1 MMYII
6 ISLILA
12 LVFAGMLTRRGED
25 LTPSPDF
32 EESVK
37 IIMEANGIS
46 YEKAMLLHLEMWS
59 CVHGIGTMLATS
71 FLPLEEETI
80 SQMISDV
87 YLGVRSRLLAEE
99 K

>member
-25 LTPSPDF
+25 LTPSSDF

-37 IIMEANGIS
+37 IIMGANGVSADTARLI
-46 YEKAMLLHLEMWS
+46 HLELWS
-59 CVHGIGTMLATS
+59 LVHGIGTMLATS
-71 FLPLEEETI
+71 FLELDDKLI
-80 SQMISDV
+80 STMVTDV
-87 YLGVRSRLLAEE
+87 YQGICARLKGER
-99 K
+99 